1 MKAAR
6 LFTPPEASV
15 AECVSMHK
23 ALGIERGVLVHSA
36 VYGTDLRC
44 SCDALVEMQGRWRGI
59 ALIDGETSAN
69 ELARLHEAGFRG
81 VRMNFVDGGATPA
94 LLEAAAERLKPL
106 GWHIQLLVK
115 LERIA
120 ELARVIDR
128 LPVDCV
134 LDHMGYTRAG
144 QGSPHSGLE
153 TLLDLLSRGR
163 CWVKLSGADRIGDSA
178 KHYTDA
184 RPVMQ
189 ALVDANS
196 DRLIWGTDWP
206 HVHKRVVPNDGDL
219 LNLFAEWIPDTA
231 VRHKILVENP
241 ARLYGF

>member
-1 MKAAR
+1 MKEGR
-6 LFTPPEASV
+6 LFTPPEAPV
-15 AECVSMHK
+15 AECVRMHA

-44 SCDALVEMQGRWRGI
+44 SYDALVEMQGRWRGV
-59 ALIDGETSAN
+59 ALIGGETSAN

-81 VRMNFVDGGATPA
+81 VRINFVDGGATPP
-94 LLEAAAERLKPL
+94 LLEAAAERLKPF
-106 GWHIQLLVK
+106 GWHVQLLVK
-115 LERIA
+115 LDRIA
-120 ELARVIDR
+120 ELAPLIDR
-128 LPVDCV
+128 LPVECV

-144 QGSPHSGLE
+144 QGVAHPGLAAMLA
-153 TLLDLLSRGR
+153 LLARAR

-178 KHYTDA
+178 KQYADA

-189 ALVDANS
+189 ALVDANC

-219 LNLFAEWIPDTA
+219 LNLFAEWVPDA
-231 VRHKILVENP
+231 GVRRKILVENP